1 MSMHDLDKLEKEFN
15 DLKAAISK
23 SAEKAYENG
32 NSDELKELQEVS
44 ANYQKELNKL
54 NKGISSPDIAY
65 YVQQIENGL
74 KKVSGG
80 VDAIGEIEHNLS
92 ALKNTF
98 EKVSELKKEAKKL
111 AVEISSLDDE
121 IFAQLRKI
129 RVKTACALDA
139 IANEIEPE
147 NKLIALAIDRVSD
160 ILNK

>member
-1 MSMHDLDKLEKEFN
+1 MHDLDKLEKEFN

-32 NSDELKELQEVS
+32 NSDELKELQNDSE
-44 ANYQKELNKL
+44 AYQRDLDKL
-54 NKGISSPDIAY
+54 NKRMGSPDIAY
-65 YVQQIENGL
+65 YAEQIGRAL
-74 KKVSGG
+74 KKVNDG
-80 VDAIGEIEHNLS
+80 VDAIGEIEHNLR

-98 EKVSELKKEAKKL
+98 EKVSELKKETKKL
-111 AVEISSLDDE
+111 AVEIESLDDE

-139 IANEIEPE
+139 IATEIEPE

>member
-1 MSMHDLDKLEKEFN
+1 MSMHDLNKLEKELN

-74 KKVSGG
+74 KKVRGG

-121 IFAQLRKI
+121 IFAQLREI